1 MLVASKVVARLPRA
15 SLPVDGKTDGGE
27 TQPLDT
33 VDVDCGDTMIL
44 LSRHT
49 ENASSPL
56 SRLDGTN
63 PSDEGLITGWGI
75 GCNLGDVEYIVVIS
89 SGLAE

>member
-1 MLVASKVVARLPRA
+1 
-15 SLPVDGKTDGGE
+15 
-27 TQPLDT
+27 
-33 VDVDCGDTMIL
+33 MIL

-75 GCNLGDVEYIVVIS
+75 GCNLGFCNLCCSATSKELTEIIS
-89 SGLAE
+89 L